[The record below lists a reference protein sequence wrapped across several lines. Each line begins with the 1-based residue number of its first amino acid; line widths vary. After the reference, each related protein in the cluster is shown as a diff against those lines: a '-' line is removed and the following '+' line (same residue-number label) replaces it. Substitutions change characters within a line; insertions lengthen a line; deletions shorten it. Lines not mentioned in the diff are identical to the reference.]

1 MGVSSALSLIYNHFT
16 LFHIEFRRSLS
27 MYFLGF
33 IFFKLFLNWS
43 HTVRN
48 IFYHLVTYKIYA
60 EPHKN
65 EQRGRLN
72 KFSIADHDI
81 LARYD

>member
-27 MYFLGF
+27 MYMLGF

-48 IFYHLVTYKIYA
+48 IFYHLITYKIYA
-60 EPHKN
+60 EAHKN
-65 EQRGRLN
+65 
-72 KFSIADHDI
+72 
-81 LARYD
+81 